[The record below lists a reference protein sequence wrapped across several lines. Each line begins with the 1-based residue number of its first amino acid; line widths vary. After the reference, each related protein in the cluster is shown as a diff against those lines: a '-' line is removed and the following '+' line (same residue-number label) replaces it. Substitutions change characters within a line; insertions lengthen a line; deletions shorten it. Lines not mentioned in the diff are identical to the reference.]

1 MKQTWTL
8 IKPYLRWVI
17 IVGVLFFLSKAL
29 KDHADEVAAIE
40 ITKGGWIYLAIA
52 LPITL
57 LAHAWAGW
65 VWSWIL
71 QEFKQP
77 VHSPWIVQV
86 YLKNNIAKYLPGS
99 IWHYYGRISTVRT
112 KGVPATTATLSVLI
126 EPMLMVAA
134 ALIIVLLGGISQN
147 PQHWKWQ
154 VLGLSA
160 VLISFHPK
168 ILNPLLRLISK
179 IKGKLKKSS
188 VEANFQI
195 QRYPLLPLLGEIGF
209 ISLRAIGFLLI
220 FLALTPVTLSQFPM
234 LFSTF
239 SLAWLSTTVVP
250 AAPGGIGV
258 FEATAI
264 ALLDQPFSTGVVLS
278 VAALYRLISILAE
291 AAGAG
296 LAFWGERRVKQ
307 STVK

>member
-1 MKQTWTL
+1 MKQAWKYL
-8 IKPYLRWVI
+8 KPYLRWVI
-17 IVGVLFFLSKAL
+17 IIGVLFFLSKAL
-29 KDHADEVAAIE
+29 NDHAAEVAAIK
-40 ITKGGWIYLAIA
+40 ISTGGWVCLAIA
-52 LPITL
+52 LLVTL
-57 LAHAWAGW
+57 VAHAWAGW

-77 VHSPWIVQV
+77 VSSPWLVQV

-99 IWHYYGRISTVRT
+99 IWHYYGRISTVTNR
-112 KGVPATTATLSVLI
+112 GVPATTATLSVLI

-134 ALIIVLLGGISQN
+134 ALIIVLLGGITQSQN
-147 PQHWKWQ
+147 LNWKIFG
-154 VLGLSA
+154 VSVILF
-160 VLISFHPK
+160 IFHPL
-168 ILNPLLRLISK
+168 IFNPLLRLIGK
-179 IKGKLKKSS
+179 IKGKIKKSS
-188 VEANFQI
+188 LDTTNFQI
-195 QRYPLLPLLGEIGF
+195 ERYPFLPLLGEIGF

-220 FLALTPVTLSQFPM
+220 FVALTPVNFNQFPM

-239 SLAWLSTTVVP
+239 SLAWLSTTIVP

-278 VAALYRLISILAE
+278 VAALYRIISILAE

-296 LAFWGERRVKQ
+296 LACLDERRCKR
-307 STVK
+307 